1 MFMDYNE
8 LKILF
13 QKYQEGKITREE
25 FYLLQKQ
32 VNMHSDK
39 TLQPIFEKQ
48 WEQFEEY
55 IPLSSDKKCYIL
67 ASFHPEICQREDIIV
82 IGGYGLQ
89 LQF

>member
-48 WEQFEEY
+48 WE
-55 IPLSSDKKCYIL
+55 
-67 ASFHPEICQREDIIV
+67 
-82 IGGYGLQ
+82 
-89 LQF
+89 

>member
-39 TLQPIFEKQ
+39 TLQPIYSIIFRQ
-48 WEQFEEY
+48 ARNAIYSHPF
-55 IPLSSDKKCYIL
+55 IPRFAKGRILS
-67 ASFHPEICQREDIIV
+67 
-82 IGGYGLQ
+82 
-89 LQF
+89 